1 MKIFRSLNFNC
12 YSLTDPTEI
21 NRNKRKIEAEN
32 SSFFRRLK
40 KRPPAGIDD
49 EIKELDEKIFSKIDC
64 LKCANCCKTIS
75 PVFKERDITRL
86 SAHFKVR
93 PSEFVSKYLYLDS
106 DGDYVVNSAACPFLS
121 ADNSCSVYEI
131 RPFACRSYP
140 HTATL
145 SLNKSATLMA
155 KNSAVCPA
163 VYEIT
168 AELRKKYNR

>member
-1 MKIFRSLNFNC
+1 M
-12 YSLTDPTEI
+12 DPAEI
-21 NRNKRKIEAEN
+21 NKNSKKIEAE
-32 SSFFRRLK
+32 SRKFYSRLK
-40 KRPPAGIDD
+40 KRPPAGID
-49 EIKELDEKIFSKIDC
+49 EEVKSLDTEAFSRIDC

-86 SAHFKVR
+86 SDHFKLR
-93 PSEFVSKYLYLDS
+93 PADFVAKYLFLDEE
-106 DGDYVVNSAACPFLS
+106 GDYVLKSEPCPFLMH
-121 ADNSCSVYEI
+121 DNYCSVYEH

-145 SLNKSATLMA
+145 PLKKSWELII

-168 AELRKKYNR
+168 NALKKKYQ